1 MKRFTIVFILF
12 IVYCISLALPQTL
25 IAQYSYTNE
34 SLLEVIKKLDK
45 SSSYR
50 FLYREAQIEDLKVS
64 FTANEDNLTEKLKQ
78 ALTFKPVAA
87 KIDDQRKQIIIYK
100 RKQPSSKRVTISG
113 YVVDAVTGER
123 LPFATIQWNNNREV
137 GGMGSNS
144 AGSFQ
149 IEKRFTAPVL
159 TINATY
165 LGYKKQTISLNLE
178 DQEVYSGITFRLQ
191 PTMVDGNEIIV
202 TDRNMI
208 SGIDNSLSQN
218 IDMATFSPL
227 GETNTI
233 RALQQLP
240 SVNINAALE
249 GGINVR
255 GSSVDGF
262 QVLLDGITIYK
273 QSHLYGLIDSFN
285 ADVLQKSGLYYDI
298 TPAEFE
304 APPGGTLALYTRT
317 GSLNKLQGTAGI
329 SNATLDLALNGP
341 LQNGKSSWL
350 ISARTSY
357 MDAVNWLNNKELIE
371 WGLNVNRDRE
381 VLSDGTVNLDNR
393 LVRTNNTDAQFV
405 DLHGKIYFEGREGSR
420 FIVSGY
426 LGLDDTQLD
435 ATRLFRSFNTQN
447 STNFE
452 NRPVS
457 TENEWSNAA
466 GSFQYQKSISPQ
478 LFSKTMAGVSIYQTD
493 YVKEDFTFNRF
504 DQGNNA
510 LQAFTFPFENESV
523 LNEIKFEQSFYYNT
537 KNIIYSAGGQY
548 QYFKSEYREDSFNRP
563 GFFDRT
569 TAHKVDGYLQAE
581 LVSVDIIDLFAGT
594 RVHYYSA
601 GDFVKWSP
609 RFKARFFPEGPVS
622 FGGGVSRNFQF
633 LNQISLSNVVTSD
646 IWVLADAQ
654 QAPASVDYYTAGV
667 YINKIPNT
675 YIQLEAYLKDYKNL
689 RLHEL
694 NTLSL
699 SNTFAAVPWFSQ
711 NSGKGK
717 GVEFFLKNRFDAI
730 SASLSHSLSIASME
744 MQNPQLNDGE
754 PFFVDW
760 DRRYQYRTTL
770 NVKPAADFDIQLSWM
785 YATGMP
791 NRLATF
797 GPENEQRLGN
807 YQRADVSLNYQK
819 STGFGK
825 VKAGVSVYNLFDR
838 NNPWYRELAFV
849 LDQSGA
855 FDRFRSVPSDV
866 YDLGFQPSFSI
877 NVLF

>member
-1 MKRFTIVFILF
+1 MNKFTRLF
-12 IVYCISLALPQTL
+12 FCLVLCSLFFALPEGL
-25 IAQYSYTNE
+25 LAQYSYTNK
-34 SLLEVIKKLDK
+34 SLLEVIKKIDK
-45 SSSYR
+45 SSPYR
-50 FLYREAQIEDLKVS
+50 FLYREAQIEDIKVS

-78 ALTFKPVAA
+78 ALTFTPVAA
-87 KIDDQRKQIIIYK
+87 KIDDQRRQIIIYK
-100 RKQPSSKRVTISG
+100 RKRPASKRVAISG
-113 YVVDAVTGER
+113 YVVDAITGER
-123 LPFATIQWNNNREV
+123 LPFATIQWNNNEEM
-137 GGMGSNS
+137 GGMGTNS

-149 IEKRFTAPVL
+149 IEKRFTAPEL
-159 TINATY
+159 TISATY
-165 LGYKKQTISLNLE
+165 LGYKEQTISLNLE
-178 DQEVYSGITFRLQ
+178 DQEVFSGITFRLQ

-202 TDRNMI
+202 TEKNVLA
-208 SGIDNSLSQN
+208 GVDNSLSQN

-233 RALQQLP
+233 RALQQIP
-240 SVNINAALE
+240 SGTINAALE
-249 GGINVR
+249 GGVNVR

-285 ADVLQKSGLYYDI
+285 ADVLQTSGLYYDI
-298 TPAEFE
+298 SPAEFE
-304 APPGGTLALYTRT
+304 APPGGTLALYTKT
-317 GSLNKLQGTAGI
+317 GSLNELRGTVGI
-329 SNATLDLALNGP
+329 SNATLDVALSGP
-341 LQNGKSSWL
+341 LQSGKSSWL

-357 MDAVNWLNNKELIE
+357 MDAVNWLNNNELIE

-381 VLSDGTVNLDNR
+381 VLSGGTVNLDNR
-393 LVRTNNTDAQFV
+393 LVRTTNTDAQFV
-405 DLHGKIYFEGREGSR
+405 DLHGKLYIEGRDGSR

-426 LGLDDTQLD
+426 LGLDDTQLQ
-435 ATRLFRSFNTQN
+435 ANRLFRSFNTRN
-447 STNFE
+447 NTNFE

-466 GSFQYQKSISPQ
+466 GSVQYQKSISTR
-478 LFSKTMAGVSIYQTD
+478 LFSTTMAGVSIYQTD
-493 YVKEDFTFNRF
+493 YIKEDFTFNRF
-504 DQGNNA
+504 DQGSNA

-523 LNEIKFEQSFYYNT
+523 LNEVKFEQTFYYNT
-537 KNIIYSAGGQY
+537 RKILYSAGGQY

-569 TAHKVDGYLQAE
+569 TAHKVDGYMQAE
-581 LVSVDIIDLFAGT
+581 LNSVDWVDLFAGM

-609 RFKARFFPEGPVS
+609 RFKVRFLPDGPVS
-622 FGGGVSRNFQF
+622 IGAGLSRNFQF

-667 YINKIPNT
+667 YIKKIPNT
-675 YIQLEAYLKDYKNL
+675 YFQLEAYLKDYKNL

-711 NSGKGK
+711 NSGEGK
-717 GVEFFLKNRFDAI
+717 GVELFLKNSFDAI
-730 SASLSHSLSIASME
+730 SASFSHSLTIASME
-744 MQNPQLNDGE
+744 MQNPQLNDGK

-760 DRRYQYRTTL
+760 DRRYQYRTTFTIEPVSEL
-770 NVKPAADFDIQLSWM
+770 DIQLSWM
-785 YATGMP
+785 YATGTP

-797 GPENEQRLGN
+797 GPENEERLGN
-807 YQRADVSLNYQK
+807 YQRTDVSINYQK
-819 STGFGK
+819 STRFGK
-825 VKAGVSVYNLFDR
+825 VKAGISVYNLFDR

-849 LDQSGA
+849 LNESGP
-855 FDRFRSVPSDV
+855 RPQLNNTPVDV
-866 YDLGFQPSFSI
+866 FDLGVQPSFNIS
-877 NVLF
+877 VHF